1 MVGTVGGGARFS
13 LHITIEAAEGIRHVT
28 NNDIC
33 RLRLA
38 AQFLTTPGPSRANDV
53 VRALGAVQSQDYA
66 GAKWGLAQRVR
77 GATDTSIEQEIDEGR
92 ILRTH
97 VLRPTWHFVAAEDLR
112 WMLELTAPRVNV
124 ANAHYS
130 RHLGLDPKVFRRTND
145 IIAKALAGGKYLTRT
160 ELRLELERGRVKI
173 PTAQTLGHIM
183 MQAELDGVVCSGP
196 RSGRQF
202 TYALLDERAPASS
215 RLERDAA
222 LLELT
227 RRYFTTRSP
236 ATAHDFAWWSG
247 LSVKDAKRGIGLASG
262 EVERV
267 TLGGEDFWIAAA
279 APAVRRSTRTVFL
292 LPNYDEYFIGF
303 RDRRA
308 FGKRI
313 GHTRPITGGTALIP
327 HVIVSDGELIGAWR
341 RVIETDRVR
350 VSVSLMTSISDAE
363 QKRLREA
370 VRRFGA
376 YLQSP
381 VEIDA

>member
-1 MVGTVGGGARFS
+1 M
-13 LHITIEAAEGIRHVT
+13 T
-28 NNDIC
+28 NTDIC

-38 AQFLTTPGPSRANDV
+38 GQFLTTPGPARASDV

-77 GATDTSIEQEIDEGR
+77 GATDASIEQEIDDGR

-97 VLRPTWHFVAAEDLR
+97 VLRPTWHFVAAADLR
-112 WMLELTAPRVNV
+112 WMLELTAPRVSA
-124 ANAHYS
+124 ANALYS
-130 RHLGLDPKVFRRTND
+130 RNLGLDRKVFRRTND
-145 IIAKALAGGKYLTRT
+145 IIGRVLTGGKHLTRS
-160 ELRLELERGRVKI
+160 ELRLELERARVKI
-173 PTAQTLGHIM
+173 STVQALGHVM
-183 MQAELDGVVCSGP
+183 MQAELDGVVCNGP
-196 RSGRQF
+196 RRGKQF
-202 TYALLDERAPASS
+202 TYALLDERAPASP
-215 RLERDAA
+215 RYERDEA

-236 ATAHDFAWWSG
+236 ATPHDFAWWSG
-247 LSVKDAKRGIGLASG
+247 LTVKDAKRGIDLAAA

-267 TLGGEDFWIAAA
+267 TLGGQDFWVAAA
-279 APAVRRSTRTVFL
+279 APSVPRSTRTVFL

-308 FGKRI
+308 FGTRI

-327 HVIVSDGELIGAWR
+327 HVIVSDGQLVGAWR
-341 RVIETDRVR
+341 RIIEKDGVR
-350 VSVSLMTSISDAE
+350 VSVSLMTSITDAE
-363 QKRLREA
+363 QKRVREA